1 MHRSLA
7 LGCLLLSLVAAG
19 CAGRSQVAELEPG
32 VFALTQQ
39 AASPATAAR
48 LGVAAAQAHCAREG
62 REFEVVR
69 SEIGVTDYRIAFR
82 CLRREAGFLTPS
94 TIGTDTLDTS
104 APVDTSVPVT
114 PLPGTGR

>member
-1 MHRSLA
+1 MRRLPPLA
-7 LGCLLLSLVAAG
+7 LLLVPLTLAA

-32 VFALTQQ
+32 VFALTMQ

-48 LGVAAAQAHCAREG
+48 RGVEAAQAHCARDG
-62 REFEVVR
+62 RDFEAVR

-82 CLRREAGFLTPS
+82 CPRRSAGFLTPS

-104 APVDTSVPVT
+104 VPVT
-114 PLPGTGR
+114 PLQGTGR